1 MSVLFPKVNKPR
13 EWDYRPIY
21 YDEEKEARKQKLARL
36 QAERAAKAAR
46 ETVANEADNKSESKE
61 YVPTL
66 HRGSFREARDAAANG
81 HTRPTQKVSRLSFW
95 IALLLGLIMIIWF
108 LS

>member
-36 QAERAAKAAR
+36 RALR
-46 ETVANEADNKSESKE
+46 EQKESNEQTDGEQVNGETH
-61 YVPTL
+61 VTTL
-66 HRGSFREARDAAANG
+66 HRGSFREAHEAQTKLRIDTE
-81 HTRPTQKVSRLSFW
+81 HKSKLTFW
-95 IALLLGLIMIIWF
+95 IVLLALLIIVFYW
-108 LS
+108 LL

>member
-36 QAERAAKAAR
+36 QALREQAAKGEGSNGEGSNGR
-46 ETVANEADNKSESKE
+46 KDEGEHVT
-61 YVPTL
+61 TL
-66 HRGSFREARDAAANG
+66 HRGSFREAHEAQTKLRIDTE
-81 HTRPTQKVSRLSFW
+81 HKSKLTFW
-95 IALLLGLIMIIWF
+95 IVLLALLIFVFYF
-108 LS
+108 LL

>member
-36 QAERAAKAAR
+36 RALR
-46 ETVANEADNKSESKE
+46 EQKEADEGHGDLSKDGAAE
-61 YVPTL
+61 HVTTL
-66 HRGSFREARDAAANG
+66 HRGSFREAHEAQTKLRTDTE
-81 HTRPTQKVSRLSFW
+81 HKSKLTFW
-95 IALLLGLIMIIWF
+95 IVLLALLFIVFYWLL
-108 LS
+108 